1 MHTLISAP
9 SILPAASRR
18 GFLARTGSLSAVA
31 VAMLA
36 GQEALAQGMAADPSK
51 DVSILNVALGLE
63 HEAINAYQLGAASGL
78 LQKPVLDVAVLFQ
91 SQHKAHRD
99 ALIATIQ
106 KLGGRPVAEQSLEQY
121 AQALQASTLKSQAD
135 VLKGVGHLTKI
146 LNNGFTSVAIDASH
160 LDDYDNFAATRA
172 LADWLPSEL
181 GLEVEVG
188 APENFRPSKRLSIIS
203 AASTPGRYSPI
214 ISRYRTAASTAPMT
228 RQRDRW
234 RASTS
239 HARRRSPTRSRPTAW
254 R

>member
-121 AQALQASTLKSQAD
+121 AQAMQASTLKSQAD
-135 VLKGVGHLTKI
+135 VL
-146 LNNGFTSVAIDASH
+146 
-160 LDDYDNFAATRA
+160 A
-172 LADWLPSEL
+172 LAARLEL
-181 GLEVEVG
+181 GATNAYLGVIPAFASRELAGVAGRIAADETMHYTALLNALG
-188 APENFRPSKRLSIIS
+188 RPL
-203 AASTPGRYSPI
+203 P
-214 ISRYRTAASTAPMT
+214 TAALSFGA
-228 RQRDRW
+228 
-234 RASTS
+234 
-239 HARRRSPTRSRPTAW
+239 
-254 R
+254 